1 MEHDDEATQQQ
12 HRAAGAGED
21 DDGPGFEST
30 QPPPAPRGPR
40 LTQDGVDVLRLIGDD
55 GDVLTLGRTKT
66 KRSEKDGAPPDLAV
80 PAASTRVSGLH
91 AELRF
96 KRGGWF
102 IVDMNSSLGTTVNG
116 VVVVPGGTQLFD
128 GDIIGLGEGI
138 VAEDELVDVEGE
150 PERFVVKGLGGATR
164 AAAAAAAAT
173 EELFNSDERSYAK
186 RVIKAMEMGLERANA
201 GYSAGSFEQVWR
213 AAGSVYVG
221 VERAGEDFKRRVET
235 DERDRRVKEQHSQ
248 RRVARFENFDN
259 GRGRAHTARR
269 RDDKKQH
276 KSGGGGPARG
286 GVSKRSR
293 HGRGGGGGGRGGRG
307 GPNGHGGGVRWSG
320 H

>member
-1 MEHDDEATQQQ
+1 MI
-12 HRAAGAGED
+12 RIC
-21 DDGPGFEST
+21 
-30 QPPPAPRGPR
+30 PRISAR
-40 LTQDGVDVLRLIGDD
+40 IFS
-55 GDVLTLGRTKT
+55 RT
-66 KRSEKDGAPPDLAV
+66 
-80 PAASTRVSGLH
+80 
-91 AELRF
+91 
-96 KRGGWF
+96 W
-102 IVDMNSSLGTTVNG
+102 
-116 VVVVPGGTQLFD
+116 
-128 GDIIGLGEGI
+128 
-138 VAEDELVDVEGE
+138 
-150 PERFVVKGLGGATR
+150 
-164 AAAAAAAAT
+164 AAAAAAAT

-293 HGRGGGGGGRGGRG
+293 HGRGGGGGGGRGGRG